1 MRAASE
7 RFVIYAL
14 GQVLLSSAVL
24 PFGVPIDEGNSLCPA
39 PQGSAGCSWPR
50 RYIYIQPLYLVD
62 EEFFRDVT
70 SSKLSIRKSHKESD
84 YGESGGFVLD
94 DIE

>member
-1 MRAASE
+1 MK
-7 RFVIYAL
+7 VIHCV
-14 GQVLLSSAVL
+14 QRRKAVL
-24 PFGVPIDEGNSLCPA
+24 VAVGPVGI
-39 PQGSAGCSWPR
+39 
-50 RYIYIQPLYLVD
+50 IYVEPLYLVD